1 MERVIGFL
9 LLFSAFSQLLYSQNS
24 PSTFSDIRKSY
35 EKKEID
41 DSSAMPAVRRFIRK
55 AKLESNYYNLIQGYR
70 DGRQFDYLHKM
81 QYADS
86 ALSASRMYGN
96 RNDLS
101 KDYLSKGIIYYF
113 YYKNYR
119 QALNEY
125 MMAYQYSKGTDDQY
139 QEHKVLYHL
148 GVVKGHLGNYE
159 EAIEHFQ
166 NCIDFYGKKL
176 DPGLHE
182 NELYNYKKAYYNSL
196 HQLTVMY
203 RYARNYPKSD
213 SISRLGY
220 QLTLGNRDFTLENS
234 YFLKCIGISQYNRRE
249 YQNAEWCLKKALSAI
264 IRRNDFAWTSVIYF
278 YLGKIDA
285 DQGRDGQAIVYFEKV
300 DSIFEEHQF
309 VTPEVYP
316 SYHYLIEFYK
326 KRNRLKKQLFYTDRL
341 LKADSLID
349 RDYPYLSSK
358 LHRDY
363 DRSSLI
369 DAKEKLEKS
378 SNRKIRIGQVLLAS
392 GTVILCFFIYRYYQ
406 ERSIRKQ
413 YERLQQ
419 KLEEQST
426 VSPDTTAEN
435 SAVLSVRKT
444 SLTPAMTEEIRKKLH
459 RFELEIMFTEK
470 GLTEKAV
477 ADKLGTNSHYLSV
490 YINENKGM
498 NFNRYMAELR
508 INYITHLLNTDTK
521 FLNYSIEA
529 LAEECGMAARQN
541 FSKLFYEINH
551 IRPAD
556 YIKNRKKDLGIM

>member
-1 MERVIGFL
+1 MERVLYFL
-9 LLFSAFSQLLYSQNS
+9 LVFSAFSQLLYSQNS
-24 PSTFSDIRKSY
+24 PATFSEIRKSY

-41 DSSAMPAVRRFIRK
+41 DSSAMPDVRRYIRK
-55 AKLESNYYNLIQGYR
+55 AKSESNYHNLIQGYR
-70 DGRQFDYLHKM
+70 DGRQFDYQHKIL
-81 QYADS
+81 YADS
-86 ALSASRMYGN
+86 ALAASRQHGT
-96 RNDLS
+96 RDDIS
-101 KDYLSKGIIYYF
+101 RDYLSKGIIYYF
-113 YYKNYR
+113 YQKNYR

-148 GVVKGHLGNYE
+148 GVVKGHLGYYE
-159 EAIEHFQ
+159 EATEHFRD
-166 NCIDFYGKKL
+166 CVDFYGTKI

-182 NELYNYKKAYYNSL
+182 NELYNYKKAYFNSL

-203 RYARNYPKSD
+203 RYVRNYPKSD
-213 SISRLGY
+213 SVSRLGY
-220 QLTLGNRDFTLENS
+220 QMTLGDKDFILENS
-234 YFLKCIGISQYNRRE
+234 YFLKCIGISHYNRRE
-249 YQNAEWCLKKALSAI
+249 YQNAEWCLQKALPAI
-264 IRRNDFAWTSVIYF
+264 VRRNDFAWTSVIYF

-285 DQGRDGQAIVYFEKV
+285 DQGREGQSIAYFEKV
-300 DSIFEEHQF
+300 DSIFEQHHF

-326 KRNRLKKQLFYTDRL
+326 KRNRLKKQLYYTNRL

-349 RDYPYLSSK
+349 KDYPYLSSK

-392 GTVILCFFIYRYYQ
+392 GSIILCFFIYRYCQ

-419 KLEEQST
+419 KLEGQSVANPT
-426 VSPDTTAEN
+426 APLMNSPVS
-435 SAVLSVRKT
+435 SVRKT
-444 SLTPAMTEEIRKKLH
+444 SLTPAMTEEIRQKLY
-459 RFELEIMFTEK
+459 RFELENMFTEK
-470 GLTEKAV
+470 GLTEKSV
-477 ADKLGTNSHYLSV
+477 ASKLGTNSHYLSV
-490 YINENKGM
+490 YINENKGV

-508 INYITHLLNTDTK
+508 ISYITHLLNTDTK
-521 FLNYSIEA
+521 FLNYRIEA
-529 LAEECGMAARQN
+529 LAEECGIAARQN

-556 YIKNRKKDLGIM
+556 YIKNRKKDLGMM